1 VRETI
6 GISSR
11 LLRFFLASNPARA
24 ILLLPQPWKG
34 VCPQG
39 LVVSMNNER
48 SIRMRRVP
56 EPRQR
61 AVTDPLRSLLPDA
74 RAAVR
79 HTEVPV
85 NRATFLRRPSYPA
98 GRESSGV

>member
-11 LLRFFLASNPARA
+11 LLRFFLASNPAGA

-39 LVVSMNNER
+39 LDTELDQIPQKFRQVEAERRIRHHYFTSSVS
-48 SIRMRRVP
+48 
-56 EPRQR
+56 
-61 AVTDPLRSLLPDA
+61 A
-74 RAAVR
+74 
-79 HTEVPV
+79 
-85 NRATFLRRPSYPA
+85 
-98 GRESSGV
+98 